1 MYPALQALWDSGGE
15 AFRFGVLRNSHEL
28 QYVLMHLLAPADPL
42 CWHGA
47 TRVRVANEYLLATE
61 AVLNGMPRYHFPFIV
76 FHGADDT
83 LTDPDGS
90 RALYERSQ
98 VFHLCPTTGCLVQ
111 LLLL

>member
-1 MYPALQALWDSGGE
+1 MVSEDSRELLQEDGGVNKRHE
-15 AFRFGVLRNSHEL
+15 DLKEHVL
-28 QYVLMHLLAPADPL
+28 AAADPL

-47 TRVRVANEYLLATE
+47 TRARVANEYLLATE
-61 AVLNGMPRYHFPFIV
+61 RCLKSMPRYHFPFIV

-98 VFHLCPTTGCLVQ
+98 VLTCAPPLAASLQ
-111 LLLL
+111 LLTL